1 MFEIPVVLIIFKRLK
16 VLEIIRQ
23 SKKYDRKIMQLYY
36 ALQGVNGYE
45 IPAEGVCS
53 VAPITK

>member
-53 VAPITK
+53 VAPIMK